1 MKLLLPFLLLTLRLS
16 SGKNFIYRT
25 AFFWNLSWSCVD
37 WSFYLSNFVFFFNWW
52 VFKRTQS
59 ISYLQCC
66 VLFLIVLCKY
76 LSWLY
81 ICSSMLRKA
90 GPKVMCAAD
99 LCPAGTKPGLG
110 LYLIFVLVPWPN
122 RLSQPTKR
130 LPALGGQRAGSHLLE
145 LGSGVAAVRPE
156 PGGLC
161 PALCTVSGL
170 QVSKL
175 WLLSL
180 PAISRKTAKGC
191 TCGIATVTAT
201 AQLERKYFHSVLSV
215 RWLAVPRSITP
226 KTTSQ
231 GEVIL
236 LGSLMH
242 YYLLEP
248 VLRPWRL
255 TQSQKQKWNLWVKS
269 DASTPANE
277 LLQGI
282 YEPVFAWKTVRL
294 FNHESDRRKTWS
306 SDKSATGLWCCFFFI
321 NYDGA

>member
-1 MKLLLPFLLLTLRLS
+1 M
-16 SGKNFIYRT
+16 G
-25 AFFWNLSWSCVD
+25 
-37 WSFYLSNFVFFFNWW
+37 
-52 VFKRTQS
+52 FKRTQS

-122 RLSQPTKR
+122 RLSQPTER

-231 GEVIL
+231 GEVRL

-269 DASTPANE
+269 DASTPAND

-282 YEPVFAWKTVRL
+282 YGAVFACKQ
-294 FNHESDRRKTWS
+294 SDCSIMKVIEE
-306 SDKSATGLWCCFFFI
+306 KSEAVTKVPLDCGAAFFFI